1 MSKKKQENPKITKNF
16 EYTDGRYQIKG
27 TLWQHYILMNLI
39 GKYNCQFWDLTHL
52 KSMTLFTFYKQLRN
66 TKRKECE
73 MKLKPCTKK
82 NSNR

>member
-39 GKYNCQFWDLTHL
+39 GKYNCQFLGFDSSEIDDLIYLLQTI
-52 KSMTLFTFYKQLRN
+52 
-66 TKRKECE
+66 KEYE
-73 MKLKPCTKK
+73 KK
-82 NSNR
+82 ESVK